1 MFCSAME
8 HRNSLGRMGSS
19 GPQFSG
25 MTVNERLATA
35 GLVGEWDAAIIAG
48 DRQRA
53 ISVLLRVELD
63 ETSAAFTVD
72 TTLANPSKYGFRRST

>member
-8 HRNSLGRMGSS
+8 HRNRLGRMGSS

-25 MTVNERLATA
+25 MAVNERLATA

-63 ETSAAFTVD
+63 ENSAAFTVD